1 MKDTINS
8 LPQDLSLEMSRSN
21 NKSDSNFHSKKS
33 RISNISYDADY
44 EKSHFTES
52 TFPQVLAKETFSSST
67 AQSTVATYEQAR
79 SGPFHEAV
87 LSTEFTHINSIH
99 LAQKNV
105 VSENFESNQA
115 VIEKMQ
121 TEHTASP
128 TYHSSHTQSF
138 HAQIP
143 AQQKKGLY
151 FRKSMAKFGHVMVGS
166 MVRSKIELC
175 NPTNQEVR
183 LDHSPLALLLL
194 LMTTVIYFYLVG
206 CVSWR
211 PISPIC
217 CASQ

>member
-1 MKDTINS
+1 
-8 LPQDLSLEMSRSN
+8 MSRSN
-21 NKSDSNFHSKKS
+21 NKSEVNFHSKKS
-33 RISNISYDADY
+33 RMNNTSYDADY

-67 AQSTVATYEQAR
+67 AQNTVATYEQAQ
-79 SGPFHEAV
+79 SGSFHKAV
-87 LSTEFTHINSIH
+87 LSTECTHINSLY

-105 VSENFESNQA
+105 AIEPFESNQA

-128 TYHSSHTQSF
+128 TYQSSHAQSF

-151 FRKSMAKFGHVMVGS
+151 FRKSIANFGHVMVGS

-175 NPTNQEVR
+175 NPTNQEVS
-183 LDHSPLALLLL
+183 LDCSPSVSLLLL
-194 LMTTVIYFYLVG
+194 THCPLSSCLCLVG
-206 CVSWR
+206 GISRR
-211 PISPIC
+211 PFSSIR